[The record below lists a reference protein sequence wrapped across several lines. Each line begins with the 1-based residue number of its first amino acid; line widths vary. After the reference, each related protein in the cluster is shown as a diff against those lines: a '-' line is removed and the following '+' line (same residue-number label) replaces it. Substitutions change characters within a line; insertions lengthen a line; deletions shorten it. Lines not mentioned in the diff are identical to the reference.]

1 MRFIKYHIIFTQS
14 KKNQIDYI
22 YIYIKKNTSTT
33 WLDIKKD
40 FDQRTKKPPPACSVI
55 KAKGYATMDFLTP
68 SMPLHSNK
76 AKLSSMADQV
86 TMLL

>member
-1 MRFIKYHIIFTQS
+1 MRFIKYHIHPI
-14 KKNQIDYI
+14 KEKPNRLYI
-22 YIYIKKNTSTT
+22 YIYIKKKNTSTT
-33 WLDIKKD
+33 WLEIKKD